1 MIATS
6 IDPSCGSWSRRLAMT
21 GCAQALVLIQA
32 RQLVCIRVATRN
44 DVIHSEGLAT
54 DFDTA
59 LRACRNIHAASSPRI
74 ALQQGKMNAARTASR
89 CERRKFAYRRSLYV
103 AVPEGLV
110 PGIAR
115 MWRASDIS
123 WK

>member
-1 MIATS
+1 LLS
-6 IDPSCGSWSRRLAMT
+6 NGLR
-21 GCAQALVLIQA
+21 LIQA
-32 RQLVCIRVATRN
+32 RQLVCIRAATQN
-44 DVIHSEGLAT
+44 DVVHSEGLAT

-59 LRACRNIHAASSPRI
+59 LRACRDIHAAWSPRI
-74 ALQQGKMNAARTASR
+74 ALQQGKMNAARKASC
-89 CERRKFAYRRSLYV
+89 CEGRKFAYRKSLYV